1 MTETEIDTDLSKER
15 FSFMIFLS
23 VCVHAIIILGVG
35 FTSIDEINSEPALE
49 ITMVQYRSE
58 IAPDDA
64 DFLAQEDQTGSGT
77 LDDEIIPST
86 PFESDFNDD
95 LIHEVTPLN
104 NVLKIINEINTQ
116 ETVVI
121 SSFENDNQ
129 ISQEIEKREIEEVSN
144 FAEQVATDDLSLAI
158 ASLQVQ
164 LDIKRQ
170 EYAKRPRK
178 YIISSASTQKAQ
190 DAEYLDKWRRK
201 IEAVG
206 NLNYPSAA
214 RRQQLYGSL
223 RMLVSILP
231 NGEVYRT
238 EILQSSGY
246 SVLDQAAV
254 KIINLAT
261 PFQAFSKAMRAEAD
275 ILEIIRTWRFHEGNA
290 MTTY

>member
-1 MTETEIDTDLSKER
+1 MTEIDTDLSKER